1 MKIKLQQE
9 VWEIENSRQNV
20 ELVLQSIEDALIKGD
35 WQLSHLI
42 IDGETIEDNFADY
55 ISQHIDDIQEIVV
68 MVLSL
73 SEVVQDTIVST
84 EQYLARALPLI
95 TELAEAFYQKADN
108 DAWMSLADLVEGL
121 QWIVKTMAQIDSLPN
136 LNNLLM
142 DHQGWNEY
150 VQVAAQ
156 LNNVIP
162 ELGMA
167 IENRDN
173 VLLANLLL
181 YELTPTYTAMQEK
194 LQSLVTTVVDK
205 QC

>member
-73 SEVVQDTIVST
+73 SEVVQ
-84 EQYLARALPLI
+84 
-95 TELAEAFYQKADN
+95 
-108 DAWMSLADLVEGL
+108 
-121 QWIVKTMAQIDSLPN
+121 
-136 LNNLLM
+136 
-142 DHQGWNEY
+142 
-150 VQVAAQ
+150 
-156 LNNVIP
+156 
-162 ELGMA
+162 
-167 IENRDN
+167 
-173 VLLANLLL
+173 
-181 YELTPTYTAMQEK
+181 
-194 LQSLVTTVVDK
+194 
-205 QC
+205 